1 MMAIHKITDDF
12 YEDSF
17 TLLAV
22 HSSLEDYAMVYAL
35 NLCLKSNFS
44 RASKDLELSKNVS
57 FPIFDWQ
64 NEKNDSY
71 WTLIT
76 NSSIQEERL
85 AGNDLF
91 ANEPSFTNHYL
102 VPEYKEAD
110 YLLKIEKDNDSLNEQ
125 VVKKLQ
131 SIPKIIT
138 AYILEVENLKSKK
151 NLIF

>member
-17 TLLAV
+17 ALLAV

-35 NLCLKSNFS
+35 NLCLKSNFC
-44 RASKDLELSKNVS
+44 RASKDLELSENVS
-57 FPIFDWQ
+57 FPIFDWRD
-64 NEKNDSY
+64 EKNDSY

-76 NSSIQEERL
+76 NSSIQEESVV
-85 AGNDLF
+85 GNDLF

-110 YLLKIEKDNDSLNEQ
+110 YLLKIEQDNDRLNEQ
-125 VVKKLQ
+125 LVKQLQ
-131 SIPKIIT
+131 AIPKIIT